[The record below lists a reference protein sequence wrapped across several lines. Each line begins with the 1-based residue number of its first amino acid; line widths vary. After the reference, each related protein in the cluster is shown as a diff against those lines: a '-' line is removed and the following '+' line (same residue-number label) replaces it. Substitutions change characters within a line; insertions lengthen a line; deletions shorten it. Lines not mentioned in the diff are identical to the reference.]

1 MVVTMEEIQTLV
13 RLQLGRRKVSAED
26 RFMEDLGAES
36 ADLVN
41 IIATAEDKFN
51 ISFDEAD
58 ISKVRTVQQLYD
70 LIKNFYGGPGENEI
84 MNDE

>member
-1 MVVTMEEIQTLV
+1 MAVQMEEIETLV
-13 RLQLGRRKVSAED
+13 CLQLGLRKVSADD

-36 ADLVN
+36 VDLVN
-41 IIATAEDKFN
+41 IIAAAEDKFN

-70 LIKNFYGGPGENEI
+70 LIKNFCGIQG
-84 MNDE
+84 DLATFL